1 MGPIWNGGPGAVVE
15 LKHVRLSVFD
25 IATVWGEIVIACTL
39 VNYIAPSAKTGKWE
53 HGTQNSLKDFVLRMI
68 DSGPHQCFRALYDVA
83 LHLRVRQIRLD
94 QERGAISFCVFAFQ
108 SQETQALRESIQPET
123 SPAKEPVFL
132 V

>member
-1 MGPIWNGGPGAVVE
+1 MFICRSSTLQQYGGEV
-15 LKHVRLSVFD
+15 
-25 IATVWGEIVIACTL
+25 VIACTL
-39 VNYIAPSAKTGKWE
+39 VNYIAPSAQTGKWE
-53 HGTQNSLKDFVLRMI
+53 HGTQIPLEDFVLRMI